1 MPSLLHLSYH
11 SSTRAFGRIGA
22 KVPQRDLV
30 AVFEGMDRGRTGY
43 ISLQALVDRI
53 YPKNREGGRADRGQ
67 GQGRDRGDR
76 DVSRG
81 SRGDD
86 DVDDRDEGADR
97 GRALVLKA
105 NESRVLFKKRPDLL
119 QELLLQMRTVHKMRR
134 YVHSSRTLPLCLCFL
149 TSHSNQC
156 ITYVTY
162 VPYYRLFM
170 QSHGRGNE

>member
-1 MPSLLHLSYH
+1 M
-11 SSTRAFGRIGA
+11 
-22 KVPQRDLV
+22 

-43 ISLQALVDRI
+43 ISLQALVDRV
-53 YPKNREGGRADRGQ
+53 YPKTREGGRADRGQVQ

-86 DVDDRDEGADR
+86 DIDDRDDREKGADR
-97 GRALVLKA
+97 GSALVLKA

-119 QELLLQMRTVHKMRR
+119 QELLLQMRTVHKMRG

-149 TSHSNQC
+149 FHYSHSHQF

-162 VPYYRLFM
+162 LPYC
-170 QSHGRGNE
+170 

>member
-1 MPSLLHLSYH
+1 M
-11 SSTRAFGRIGA
+11 
-22 KVPQRDLV
+22 

-43 ISLQALVDRI
+43 ISLQALVDRV

-86 DVDDRDEGADR
+86 DLDDRDVRDKGTDR
-97 GRALVLKA
+97 GSALVLKA

-119 QELLLQMRTVHKMRR
+119 QELLLQMRTVHKIRG

-149 TSHSNQC
+149 FHYSHSNQSITF
-156 ITYVTY
+156 ITYT
-162 VPYYRLFM
+162 PYLSYC
-170 QSHGRGNE
+170 

>member
-1 MPSLLHLSYH
+1 
-11 SSTRAFGRIGA
+11 
-22 KVPQRDLV
+22 V

-53 YPKNREGGRADRGQ
+53 YPKNREGGKAERGQ

-86 DVDDRDEGADR
+86 DLDDRDDRDKGADR
-97 GRALVLKA
+97 ESALVLKP

-119 QELLLQMRTVHKMRR
+119 QELLLQMRTVHKMRG
-134 YVHSSRTLPLCLCFL
+134 YVHSSRTLPLWLCLLFYFL
-149 TSHSNQC
+149 HSNQC

-162 VPYYRLFM
+162 TPYLPYFYAEPR
-170 QSHGRGNE
+170 